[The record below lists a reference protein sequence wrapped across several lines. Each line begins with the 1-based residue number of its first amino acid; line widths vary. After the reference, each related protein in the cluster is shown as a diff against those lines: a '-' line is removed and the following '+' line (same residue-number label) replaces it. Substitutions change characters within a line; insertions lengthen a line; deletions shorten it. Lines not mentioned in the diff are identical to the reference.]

1 MSKIYIENCFCLTEK
16 RVDKS
21 LERYRRASDNT
32 DIERKDIR
40 YSYEGDIMEKLTL
53 IVTVEGYSPQSIVVD
68 PFMTPFGQR
77 NYYNCP
83 NCGKRHTKLY
93 LKPGGHLFACASC
106 YNLKYERFN
115 PRSAQGRFLNHVQK
129 VLELVKRQEEM
140 TSRIWYRDVYT
151 KKYEKFLADCL
162 EAGLTD
168 VVAEARELEANI
180 KANELKNSTKAE
192 I

>member
-1 MSKIYIENCFCLTEK
+1 MTKIYIENCFCLTEK
-16 RVDKS
+16 RVEQS
-21 LERYRRASDNT
+21 LERIRKIGDDT
-32 DIERKDIR
+32 DIERKDIH
-40 YSYEGDIMEKLTL
+40 YGYEGDIMEKLSL
-53 IVTVEGYSPQSIVVD
+53 LVTVDGYLPQSIVVD
-68 PFMTPFGQR
+68 PFTTPFGQR

-106 YNLKYERFN
+106 FSLKYERFN
-115 PRSAQGRFLNHVQK
+115 PRSAQGQFLNHISK
-129 VLELVKRQEEM
+129 VLKLIKRQEEM
-140 TSRIWYRDVYT
+140 TSRIWYKNIYT

-168 VVAEARELEANI
+168 VVAAARELEVNI
-180 KANELKNSTKAE
+180 KANELKNGTKAE